1 MLRLMD
7 KLMSNEHYVRCHIC
21 ETVNYD
27 NPKVLECRRCECKI
41 SNSLSDSYN
50 KTLAL
55 LITAIIL
62 YIPANIYPILIT
74 KQFGVR
80 IESTIMGGV
89 IHLWELGS
97 YPIAIIIF
105 IASVLVP
112 LLKFLLLIY
121 LLIAANYKTRS
132 SLLDKHKL
140 FYLTEAIG
148 PWSMIDVFVVIIL
161 SVLIHFSGVQ
171 IYPGS
176 AATAFALMVFFTML
190 AALSFDTRLINQ
202 KQEITLKNSSKNSL
216 KKGKDIHV

>member
-1 MLRLMD
+1 MN
-7 KLMSNEHYVRCHIC
+7 NEHFIRCHIC

-27 NPKVLECRRCECKI
+27 NPKVLKCRRCECKI
-41 SNSLSDSYN
+41 SNSLSSSFN

-55 LITAIIL
+55 LITAIIF
-62 YIPANIYPILIT
+62 YIPANLYPILIT
-74 KQFGVR
+74 KQFGVTM
-80 IESTIMGGV
+80 ESTIIGGV

-105 IASVLVP
+105 LASVVVP
-112 LLKFLLLIY
+112 MLKFLLIIY
-121 LLIAANYKTRS
+121 LLIASKYRTCS
-132 SLLDKHKL
+132 SLYNKHKL
-140 FYLTEAIG
+140 FYITEAIG

-190 AALSFDTRLINQ
+190 SALSFDTRLIINH
-202 KQEITLKNSSKNSL
+202 EKNNHE
-216 KKGKDIHV
+216 KGKNIHV

>member
-1 MLRLMD
+1 
-7 KLMSNEHYVRCHIC
+7 MSSEHYTRCHIC
-21 ETVNYD
+21 ETVNHD
-27 NPKVLECRRCECKI
+27 DPKVLKCRRCGSNI
-41 SNSLSDSYN
+41 SHSLSSSYN

-55 LITAIIL
+55 LITAMIL

-74 KQFGVR
+74 KKFGSTM
-80 IESTIMGGV
+80 ESTILGGV

-97 YPIAIIIF
+97 YPIAAIIF
-105 IASVLVP
+105 VASVLVP
-112 LLKFLLLIY
+112 ILKFLLLIY
-121 LLIAANYKTRS
+121 LLIAAHYQTRS
-132 SLLDKHKL
+132 SLLSKHKL

-190 AALSFDTRLINQ
+190 SALSFDTRLISREE
-202 KQEITLKNSSKNSL
+202 KSHLKKHAKNSYKTRY
-216 KKGKDIHV
+216 KKGKNIHVKP